1 MKIQRAKAPTM
12 DQVEEARAAVFLDK
26 LRTTLQKG
34 EYKRQDHLIERLL
47 EEGFSSTDIASA
59 LIHLLQTSEG
69 ARSEASPREQLSEP
83 RDRDRRDER
92 FRERPQRPT
101 GGRERVSTDRGE

>member
-59 LIHLLQTSEG
+59 LIHHLQSG
-69 ARSEASPREQLSEP
+69 EAAPVATPREQTTTRP
-83 RDRDRRDER
+83 DRAQFAAEHDRRH
-92 FRERPQRPT
+92 
-101 GGRERVSTDRGE
+101 GRSEGMK